1 MKVATFPHLPS
12 LLLSSHPEGKRE
24 RAYGMLKS
32 DTDAETRAVERLIA
46 QIDALDQ
53 WRDRTGRR
61 VIWLFGGTFLA
72 AVSLLVWVAVFDG
85 APGDLMPAAGPRA
98 PAVLNDFHPR

>member
-1 MKVATFPHLPS
+1 
-12 LLLSSHPEGKRE
+12 
-24 RAYGMLKS
+24 MLKS
-32 DTDAETRAVERLIA
+32 DTDAEARAVQRLIA

-61 VIWLFGGTFLA
+61 VIWLFGVTFLA
-72 AVSLLVWVAVFDG
+72 ALSLLVWVAVFDG
-85 APGDLMPAAGPRA
+85 APAGLKTAPGPRA